1 MIKKTVIS
9 PFMSLIKMEHAMGNC
24 ISPYIESLKRKRLWK
39 TIACGVFIE
48 YVLMG
53 VHVCIYERVIV

>member
-1 MIKKTVIS
+1 MS

-24 ISPYIESLKRKRLWK
+24 VSPYIESLKRKGLWEA
-39 TIACGVFIE
+39 IACGVFIG

-53 VHVCIYERVIV
+53 VLVCIYERGIV